1 MRRTDLKFGDTCFLG
16 QPVKGICPRT
26 ILEKS
31 ETGMMLPGTRV
42 KVLDDFD
49 TEENLVLVA
58 SETRVGVVHEGAL
71 LPDDKLP
78 NILRGKGVYLELD
91 NYRAISTHFVTYEDE
106 VRSIL
111 IDPERPL
118 EVIER
123 FEGKHKTELLL
134 RQYHDGRCYGVI
146 VSQKRVISLAIRNA
160 EDNLSEILKAQREA
174 AKAGEVDPRKGKHP
188 GN

>member
-1 MRRTDLKFGDTCFLG
+1 
-16 QPVKGICPRT
+16 
-26 ILEKS
+26 
-31 ETGMMLPGTRV
+31 MLPGTRV

-49 TEENLVLVA
+49 TAEDQVLVA
-58 SETRVGVVHEGAL
+58 SETRLGVIHEGAL
-71 LPDDKLP
+71 LPEDKLP
-78 NILRGKGVYLELD
+78 NMLIGKGVYLESD

-111 IDPERPL
+111 IDPERSL

-146 VSQKRVISLAIRNA
+146 VNQRHVRSLAIRNA

-174 AKAGEVDPRKGKHP
+174 SKVGEVDPRKA
-188 GN
+188 ND